1 MVVNSEFKALPSPLT
16 FCDKFTAW
24 VPVPSSA
31 CNPIMD
37 SPRKRQQAQK
47 EEYARLL
54 NEHKEAVR
62 TEGVLMRKAIDTGSL
77 KDVLKHAIELLDE
90 LRTSSLTPKVRV

>member
-1 MVVNSEFKALPSPLT
+1 
-16 FCDKFTAW
+16 
-24 VPVPSSA
+24 
-31 CNPIMD
+31 MD

-90 LRTSSLTPKVRV
+90 LRTSSLTPKVRVCGGGRECPRSPALSLLHQ